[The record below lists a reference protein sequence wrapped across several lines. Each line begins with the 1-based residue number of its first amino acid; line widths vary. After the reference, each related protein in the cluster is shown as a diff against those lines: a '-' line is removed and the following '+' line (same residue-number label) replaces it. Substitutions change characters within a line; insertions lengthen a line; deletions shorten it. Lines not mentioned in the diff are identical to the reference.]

1 MEAATT
7 ISSTARRSKADPI
20 RFSRTKP
27 EGFTLVEII
36 LAVAIA
42 AVVMGGGAVLLTSGM
57 GEDDFADAR
66 RALEEAAQSAR
77 TQALQNG
84 QDQFVLLFTNGVGG
98 AKFGGG
104 TRLVLITSRDVSRGE
119 RSWANPERAGTRWF
133 FSRYGW
139 LDPIRMQ
146 LRAEGRKPES
156 FTFAALTGELIP
168 EATP

>member
-1 MEAATT
+1 MGAATT
-7 ISSTARRSKADPI
+7 ISSTARQSKADPI
-20 RFSRTKP
+20 RFSRAKP
-27 EGFTLVEII
+27 GAFTLVEII

-42 AVVMGGGAVLLTSGM
+42 AVVMGGGAVLLTSGL
-57 GEDDFADAR
+57 GQDDFADAR

-77 TQALQNG
+77 TQALQSG
-84 QDQFVLLFTNGVGG
+84 GDQCVLLYTNGVGG
-98 AKFGGG
+98 SKFAKG

-119 RSWANPERAGTRWF
+119 RAWANPERGGTRWF

-139 LDPIRMQ
+139 LEPIRMQ
-146 LRAEGRKPES
+146 LRTEGRKPES